1 MKAMTPAQRDL
12 LIRELGQKLNLPYPM
27 GLVEMLEESL
37 EIYRRNF
44 AILFGLA
51 LVPALFGTVF
61 GMIASLPQMLPTEP
75 IYIALM
81 VLAYLLLLFTS
92 VVGYGA
98 QIWAAGQ
105 AIMGKP
111 IGFGEAWMAVLKR
124 LGALIL
130 TMLIAFFPMIAGLA
144 LCCIGIL
151 FTVVIFFAVLE
162 QIILLEGLSY
172 LRAIKRHIQLV
183 LPNWEWLRV
192 LIYYLASSLFITIVS
207 MLIGW
212 GGMVSVL
219 GVEIGRE
226 VLPLPTRVSLL
237 VAGQIWQQLT
247 NALIMPYWGVFM
259 TLLYFDLRARR
270 EAYDLQVLIE
280 NWETMSTNRNPK
292 WHHQL

>member
-1 MKAMTPAQRDL
+1 MTPAQRDL

-292 WHHQL
+292 WHYQL

>member
-1 MKAMTPAQRDL
+1 MTPAQRDL